1 MSDFI
6 AVPRR
11 LASAFLLAALASS
24 AAIPALAAEGPDKA
38 VIVVTGE
45 GSAQTAPDIAYINL
59 GVQET
64 AATAREAVSATNA
77 AMDKVL
83 KALKEDGIA
92 ERDMQTSG
100 FSINPQYTYY
110 DNSNGE
116 NRPPKLNGYQANN
129 ALTVKLRDLAK
140 LGDLLDRSVTLGVN
154 QGGTV
159 QFANDDPKATM
170 TEARKKAVEDAIA
183 KAKTMAEAAGV
194 SVGRVLEISETMGQ
208 PIPMPQMMRTMS
220 KDMGAESVPI
230 AAGEN
235 NYTVSVTMRFEI
247 GERP

>member
-1 MSDFI
+1 MSDLI
-6 AVPRR
+6 ASPRR
-11 LASAFLLAALASS
+11 LAGAFLVAALAS
-24 AAIPALAAEGPDKA
+24 AAALPALAAEGPQKG

-45 GSAQTAPDIAYINL
+45 GDAQAAPDVAFITL

-64 AATAREAVSATNA
+64 AATAREAVTAANA
-77 AMDKVL
+77 AMAKVL
-83 KALKEDGIA
+83 AALKEDGIA
-92 ERDMQTSG
+92 DRDMQTSG

-116 NRPPKLNGYQANN
+116 NRPPKLTGYQANN
-129 ALTVKLRDLAK
+129 ALTVKLRDLSR
-140 LGDLLDRSVTLGVN
+140 LGEVLDRSVTLGVN

-159 QFANDDPKATM
+159 QFANDDPRATM
-170 TEARKKAVEDAIA
+170 TEARKKAVDDAVA
-183 KAKTMAEAAGV
+183 KARTMAEAAGV

-208 PIPMPQMMRTMS
+208 PIPMPQMMRTMA
-220 KDMGAESVPI
+220 KDSGAESVPI

-247 GERP
+247 ADKP

>member
-1 MSDFI
+1 MTDFI

-11 LASAFLLAALASS
+11 LAGALLLAALAST
-24 AAIPALAAEGPDKA
+24 AALPALAAEGPQKG

-45 GSAQTAPDIAYINL
+45 GSAQVAPDIAIISL

-64 AATAREAVSATNA
+64 AATAREAVTATNT
-77 AMDKVL
+77 AMEKVL
-83 KALKEDGIA
+83 AALKEDGIA

-116 NRPPKLNGYQANN
+116 NRPPKLTGYQANN
-129 ALTVKLRDLAK
+129 ALTVKLRDLK
-140 LGDLLDRSVTLGVN
+140 RLGDLLDRSVTLGVN

-159 QFANDDPKATM
+159 QFANDDPKAAM
-170 TEARKKAVEDAIA
+170 TQARKQAVSEAVE
-183 KAKTMAEAAGV
+183 KAKTMADAAGIK
-194 SVGRVLEISETMGQ
+194 VGRVLEISETMGQ
-208 PIPMPQMMRTMS
+208 PIPMPQMMRTMA
-220 KDMGAESVPI
+220 KDAGAESVPI

-235 NYTVSVTMRFEI
+235 NYTVSVSMRFEI
-247 GERP
+247 GD